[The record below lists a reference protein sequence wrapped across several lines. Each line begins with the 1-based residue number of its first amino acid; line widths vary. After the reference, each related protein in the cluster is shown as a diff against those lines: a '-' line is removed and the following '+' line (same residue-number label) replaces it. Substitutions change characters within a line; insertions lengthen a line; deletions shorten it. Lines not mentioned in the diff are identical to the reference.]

1 MKYRISGEAENR
13 LEQASI
19 KNNKM
24 KNLAKCLTQIV
35 VTLFFIF
42 SITSCN
48 KKAEETK
55 ETVIET
61 TFNLTTAKAEIETA
75 NREFKVFFAAADSI
89 GLANL
94 YTQDAKFMNNG
105 APAVTG
111 RKNIQSAISGIMNSG
126 ISSVNLTTI
135 DVWGMENLI
144 TEEGELSLFV
154 EDAEVYKG
162 KYIVLWKKVDG
173 KWKLFRDIFN
183 SNLPAEQSIGE
194 I

>member
-1 MKYRISGEAENR
+1 
-13 LEQASI
+13 
-19 KNNKM
+19 M
-24 KNLAKCLTQIV
+24 KNLAKCLTQII

-48 KKAEETK
+48 KKAEVAKQTIVES
-55 ETVIET
+55 
-61 TFNLTTAKAEIETA
+61 TFNLATAKVEIVAANKEFSILFTA
-75 NREFKVFFAAADSI
+75 NDSI
-89 GLANL
+89 GLSNL

-183 SNLPAEQSIGE
+183 SNLPAE
-194 I
+194 

>member
-1 MKYRISGEAENR
+1 
-13 LEQASI
+13 
-19 KNNKM
+19 M
-24 KNLAKCLTQIV
+24 KNSAKCLTQIV

-55 ETVIET
+55 ETVVEP
-61 TFNLTTAKAEIETA
+61 TFNLATAKGEIVDA
-75 NREFKVFFAAADSI
+75 NKEFSVLFAANDSI
-89 GLANL
+89 GLSKL

-111 RKNIQSAISGIMNSG
+111 RKNIQSAISGIMDSG
-126 ISSVNLTTI
+126 VTNINLTTI

-144 TEEGELSLFV
+144 TEEGEISLFV

-183 SNLPAEQSIGE
+183 SNLPAE
-194 I
+194 

>member
-1 MKYRISGEAENR
+1 
-13 LEQASI
+13 
-19 KNNKM
+19 M
-24 KNLAKCLTQIV
+24 KNFAKCLTQIV

-48 KKAEETK
+48 KKVEETK
-55 ETVIET
+55 ETVVEP
-61 TFNLTTAKAEIETA
+61 TFNLATAKGEIVDA
-75 NREFKVFFAAADSI
+75 NKEFSVLYAANDSI
-89 GLANL
+89 GLSQL

-126 ISSVNLTTI
+126 VTSVNLKTI
-135 DVWGMENLI
+135 DVWGMEDLL
-144 TEEGELSLFV
+144 TEEGEISLFV
-154 EDAEVYKG
+154 EDDEVYKG

-183 SNLPAEQSIGE
+183 SNLPAE
-194 I
+194 